1 MYLNNFTDKLKQLRL
16 SNNLTQQELANI
28 LETTKQAISMYES
41 GKSLPSLTVLIKIS
55 EHFNISIDS
64 LVFDKKLNQID
75 FTSDISTIDNLR
87 LEIKLLQNSQKK
99 LLSTF
104 ANIIKENSVINDTL
118 TDINEKLNSICYIN
132 NYITSQNS
140 NSNEITATLEADSNI
155 ETNSSSSDN
164 VVSLENYRDD
174 KDFDL
179 EYEQYLTYEKNTNTD
194 EYRSIPLIGKVA
206 AGSPCEPIECIEG
219 YYNIPTNNLTS
230 NYEYFLL
237 RVDGDSMN
245 KLYEKNDIILVRKQN
260 FSDDGELVVAFI
272 RNYGATFKRYYNNNG
287 NVELH
292 PESTN
297 PIHKTQIYSPDEA
310 FILGVVL
317 GSLREYVD

>member
-1 MYLNNFTDKLKQLRL
+1 MYLNNFTNKLKQLRL

-118 TDINEKLNSICYIN
+118 TDINEKLNSIYYIN

-140 NSNEITATLEADSNI
+140 NSNEVTATLEADSNI
-155 ETNSSSSDN
+155 ESNSSSSDN
-164 VVSLENYRDD
+164 VINLESYHDD

-179 EYEQYLTYEKNTNTD
+179 EYEQYLTREEDIDNNK
-194 EYRSIPLIGKVA
+194 YRSIPLSGPVA
-206 AGSPCEPIECIEG
+206 AGSPREPIECIEG
-219 YYNIPTNNLTS
+219 YYNIPTNKLKS
-230 NYEYFLL
+230 HCDYFLL

-245 KLYEKNDIILVRKQN
+245 KLYEKNDIILVRKQS
-260 FSDDGELVVAFI
+260 FSDDGELVVAFL
-272 RNYGATFKRYYNNNG
+272 RDYGATFKRYYNNNG

>member
-164 VVSLENYRDD
+164 VVSLESYRDD

-272 RNYGATFKRYYNNNG
+272 RNYGATFKRYYSNNG

-297 PIHKTQIYSPDEA
+297 PIHKTQIYSPNEA